1 MVDSLV
7 GLVWNRTERRLRA
20 PLRVVATLLLVGVF
34 VLGLGLLVGVL
45 GLAPLLVSLFGA
57 SAGSL
62 ATGLVGSLVA
72 GIAILLAVA
81 VAGRIVDR
89 RWFDD
94 FGFHLDRS
102 CWVDLGFGL
111 GLGVGLMTFVFV
123 TGVAAGWFR
132 VTSVAVGNVVSG
144 GFVTLVVLF
153 LLVGLYEELFARG
166 YLLTNVAEGLTGY
179 VGERGAVALSVLFSS
194 SVFGVLHAS
203 NPNASLLSTVTITLA
218 GVMLAL
224 GYVLTDELAIPIG
237 LHVTWNLFQGGV
249 YGFPVSGLG
258 VETTVVATR
267 EQGPDLVTGGSFGP
281 EAGLLGVAAM
291 VLGTLAIVAWVR
303 WRRGDVGIHPGL
315 TTPELRVSE
324 SSDASEA
331 NELSNRTN

>member
-20 PLRVVATLLLVGVF
+20 PLRVVATLLVVGVF
-34 VLGLGLLVGVL
+34 VLGFGLLVGVL
-45 GLAPLLVSLFGA
+45 GLAPLLVSLLGT
-57 SAGSL
+57 SAGNL

-72 GIAILLAVA
+72 GLAIVLAVA
-81 VAGRIVDR
+81 VAGRFVDR
-89 RWFDD
+89 RWFGD

-102 CWVDLGFGL
+102 WWLDLGFGL
-111 GLGVGLMTFVFV
+111 ALGAGLMTLIFV

-132 VTSVAVGNVVSG
+132 VTDVVVANAVSG
-144 GFVTLVVLF
+144 GFVTLVALF
-153 LLVGLYEELFARG
+153 LLVGVYEELFARG

-179 VGERGAVALSVLFSS
+179 VGERGAIALSVFLSS
-194 SVFGVLHAS
+194 GVFGVLHAS
-203 NPNASLLSTVTITLA
+203 NPSASLLSTVTISLA

-237 LHVTWNLFQGGV
+237 LHITWNLFQGGV

-258 VETTVVATR
+258 VETTVVATQ

-291 VLGTLAIVAWVR
+291 ALGTLAIVGWVH
-303 WRRGDVGIHPGL
+303 WRRGDVGIHAGL
-315 TTPELRVSE
+315 TTPELRVGE
-324 SSDASEA
+324 QRD
-331 NELSNRTN
+331 RTE